1 MTAFYNLDEA
11 LSYRRYCPCKHCS
24 HSLFPETATIK
35 YGDRRREVEFAIG
48 GDKLT
53 VCSHSNA
60 VISYHEKQEDNLV
73 YGGMRS
79 PTLMYAGSSR
89 HLWSLSKSGTDMFP
103 VTVSCN
109 NCHRY
114 NYVLQVHVSLAQG
127 LVLGLVLNS
136 ESITIEDMAKLYTI
150 TNIYTFEKTEMEVRH
165 MHVSHLHESQSKI
178 EYPLIPLNVEEP
190 MKTVERLKKLTVF
203 L

>member
-11 LSYRRYCPCKHCS
+11 FSYRRYCPCKHCS
-24 HSLFPETATIK
+24 HSLFPESATIK
-35 YGDRRREVEFAIG
+35 YGERQREVEFAIG
-48 GDKLT
+48 ETTLT
-53 VCSHSNA
+53 VSSHSNT
-60 VISYHEKQEDNLV
+60 ILSYAEARKDVGV
-73 YGGMRS
+73 YGVGHS
-79 PTLMYAGSSR
+79 SLMYASPSR
-89 HLWSLSKSGTDMFP
+89 HLLSLSKNGTDMFP

-114 NYVLQVHVSLAQG
+114 NYVLQVHVNLSQG
-127 LVLGLVLNS
+127 CLLGLVLNS
-136 ESITIEDMAKLYTI
+136 ETMAVEDMAKLYTI
-150 TNIYTFEKTEMEVRH
+150 KNIYTTGKTEMEVRH
-165 MHVSHLHESQSKI
+165 THLSQHHASQSKI